1 MEGLYRWIGSIVSYL
16 VFVTVLVGLLPAA
29 RYERYL
35 RLFAGCILILLFFQP
50 LTAFFD
56 LDEPLEQLFRR
67 VSLQEEAYG
76 LAVQKSRGLEEKR
89 GLALDRLEEKKLD
102 LLFSEYER
110 ETVLALSKLAEEE
123 GLRVLAVQAEVE
135 RSPESPDFAKI
146 KRILIRAENKA
157 ASAAENDR
165 FGREDE
171 YAMSAG
177 ASEAE
182 EIFIAPVTEIEVN
195 RIAALAPEREEIEEQ
210 GRKQEAEIELEE
222 EENQA
227 AGSTNVR
234 AASGKESV
242 SGKKAEKELTEK
254 TEAGGEQ
261 GKKETARKAAEKKRE
276 QSAESVPEN
285 RQQKLRKQ
293 IAAYYQVEE
302 AYVEIRVED

>member
-89 GLALDRLEEKKLD
+89 GLALDRLEEKKMD

-110 ETVLALSKLAEEE
+110 ETVSALSKLVEEE

-146 KRILIRAENKA
+146 KRILIRAENA
-157 ASAAENDR
+157 ISGGE
-165 FGREDE
+165 GE
-171 YAMSAG
+171 YTMNAG

-195 RIAALAPEREEIEEQ
+195 CITALALEREEIEEQ

-222 EENQA
+222 EEHQE

-254 TEAGGEQ
+254 NKAGGEK
-261 GKKETARKAAEKKRE
+261 GKKETARKVAEKKRE
-276 QSAESVPEN
+276 QSEESVLED